1 MSENLPIRPGLVLE
15 AGELHLSFS
24 RSSGPGGQNVN
35 KLNTRVELRFNVA
48 ASPSLTETQKKT
60 ILARLAS
67 RITSDGDIVLFSEKT
82 RYRGRNIEDAR
93 QRLCD
98 LLATA
103 LVQKKRR
110 IPTRIPAAVKKSRI
124 EDKRRHGE
132 KKQLRRPP
140 GGEE

>member
-15 AGELHLSFS
+15 AGELRLSFS

-67 RITSDGDIVLFSEKT
+67 RVTSDADIVLFSEKT

-93 QRLCD
+93 QRLRD

-103 LVQKKRR
+103 LEQRKRR
-110 IPTRIPAAVKKSRI
+110 IPTRIPASVKKNRI
-124 EDKRRHGE
+124 KDKRRHGE

-140 GGEE
+140 SGEE